1 MSAIHD
7 AYSDDEY
14 GDEHFVDRLSLTAV
28 DRDIF
33 TGVCHS
39 GAPLR
44 AYGGQI
50 AAQALMAAGKT
61 IDQPDRLVHSLHGY
75 FLRPGRTKDTITYL
89 VDRPRDGGSFSTRI
103 VRAVQQGETIFM
115 MTTSFSVVDPGP
127 DHQFQMPDVA
137 APGDARE
144 VDLAARVLP
153 LGAKAADF
161 DFPDQSLIE
170 MRTLSPT
177 DGPLEMTDGRYERM
191 AWVRITEPMPDD
203 PLIQACALTYLSDLS
218 MVTTATSPHREQR
231 SSLQVASI
239 DHAMWFHAPVD
250 THSWLLFDQ
259 DTPAAG
265 GGHGLAR
272 GLFYTEAGSLV
283 ASVVQESLMRTK
295 RA

>member
-1 MSAIHD
+1 MVR
-7 AYSDDEY
+7 
-14 GDEHFVDRLSLTAV
+14 GVGGEHFVDRLSLTQV

-50 AAQALMAAGKT
+50 AAQALMAAGHT
-61 IDQPDRLVHSLHGY
+61 VEEADRFVHSLHGY

-115 MTTSFSVVDPGP
+115 MTTSFAVIDPGP
-127 DHQFQMPDVA
+127 AHQFAMPTVDMPDR
-137 APGDARE
+137 GRE
-144 VDLAARVLP
+144 VDLASRAVP
-153 LGAKAADF
+153 SGAKASDY
-161 DFPDQSLIE
+161 DFPDHALIE
-170 MRTLSPT
+170 MRTLAE
-177 DGPLEMTDGRYERM
+177 DGPLTPRDGRYERM
-191 AWVRITEPMPDD
+191 AWVRITEPMPQD

-218 MVTTATSPHREQR
+218 MVTTATSPHKEQR
-231 SSLQVASI
+231 GSLQLASI
-239 DHAMWFHAPVD
+239 DHAMWFHAPFD

-272 GLFYTEAGSLV
+272 GLFYDEQGVLV
-283 ASVVQESLMRTK
+283 ASVVQESLMRSQ
-295 RA
+295 RAVRD